1 MSIKDLYVNSDALGL
16 AAHVKKGEV
25 SARELVEVAIEC
37 IEDINPQLNAVVS
50 KRYDYARELADSAV
64 SDAPFAGVP
73 FLLKDLTLEWQGFPV
88 TNGSVYF
95 KDYIASSSW
104 ELAKRMKLAGLIP
117 LGKTNTP
124 EMGRSSST
132 EPHLYGATKNPWHP
146 DIVAGGSSGGS
157 GAAVASQMVPIADA
171 SDGGGSIRMPASL
184 NGLVGLKPSRGRI
197 TFGPD
202 VVDLVYGGVVYL
214 CLSRTVRDTAAYL
227 DAVAGAMPGDP
238 YALPLPERSYLS
250 LLSDGKPPQLKIG
263 FTTTEPDGRPLGEEQ
278 RRAVESAVKACD
290 ALGHELSEVDFRYDF
305 EHMMRL
311 SVRIHAAKSAA
322 YFNSS
327 ASKIGREVTK
337 EDVENVTWEDIQLGR
352 SLSAIQHS
360 QDIEAM
366 RLFAR
371 NFVRQFHA
379 FDVVISPV
387 LADLPHPRKWLD
399 MSLDLESFDKR
410 LSGDLKFTAPLNQ
423 TGQPAISL
431 PLHQT
436 EDGKPIGVQF
446 AARVGDEATLISL
459 AGQVERVLPWKD
471 RKPHVIAGRR
481 DIEQWSRRRHSEH
494 GESNREPSVNIT
506 LGLSDAAASN
516 ETT

>member
-16 AAHVKKGEV
+16 AARVKKREV

-37 IEDINPQLNAVVS
+37 IEDINPRLNAVVS
-50 KRYDYARELADSAV
+50 KRYDYARALADRAV
-64 SDAPFAGVP
+64 PGALFAGVP
-73 FLLKDLTLEWQGFPV
+73 FLLKDLGLEWDGFPA
-88 TNGSVYF
+88 TNGSSYF
-95 KDYIASSSW
+95 KDYTATSNW
-104 ELAKRMKLAGLIP
+104 ELATRMKAAGLIP
-117 LGKTNTP
+117 LGKTNIP

-132 EPHLYGATKNPWHP
+132 EPRLYGATENPWNP
-146 DIVAGGSSGGS
+146 DIVAGGSSGGAA
-157 GAAVASQMVPIADA
+157 AAVASRMVPIADA

-238 YALPLPERSYLS
+238 YALPLPERSYVS
-250 LLSDGKPPQLKIG
+250 LLSDAKPRQLKIG
-263 FTTTEPDGRPLGEEQ
+263 FTTTEPDGRPLGVEQ
-278 RRAVESAVKACD
+278 RRAVEGAVNACE
-290 ALGHELSEVDFRYDF
+290 ALGHEVSEVDFRYDF

-322 YFNSS
+322 YFDSS
-327 ASKIGREVTK
+327 ASKIGREVTR

-352 SLSAIQHS
+352 SLSAVQHS

-371 NFVRQFHA
+371 NLVGQFHA

-399 MSLDLESFDKR
+399 MSLDLDSFDQR
-410 LSGDLKFTAPLNQ
+410 LSADLRFTAPLNQ

-436 EDGKPIGVQF
+436 KDGKPIGVQF
-446 AARVGDEATLISL
+446 AGRIGDEATLISL
-459 AGQVERVLPWKD
+459 AGQLEQMLPWKD
-471 RKPHVIAGRR
+471 RKPSIIAG
-481 DIEQWSRRRHSEH
+481 
-494 GESNREPSVNIT
+494 
-506 LGLSDAAASN
+506 
-516 ETT
+516 